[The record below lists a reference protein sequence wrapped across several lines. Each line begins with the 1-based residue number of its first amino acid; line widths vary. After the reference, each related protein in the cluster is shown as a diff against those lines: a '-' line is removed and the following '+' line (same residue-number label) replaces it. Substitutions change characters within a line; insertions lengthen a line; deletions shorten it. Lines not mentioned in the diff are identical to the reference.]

1 MWVAHKKPSRGCRTD
16 AGMVCIPEPHWIPG
30 ARPAKGDP
38 EMCAA
43 ASPAGSKTAS
53 TSKPELP
60 RHPKLYPGGSREPRE
75 MAQ

>member
-16 AGMVCIPEPHWIPG
+16 AGVVCIPEPRWILG
-30 ARPAKGDP
+30 AKGDP

-43 ASPAGSKTAS
+43 ASPAGSKTTS